1 MAAPES
7 RVRRRSWQ
15 PAALITHAA
24 VVLVVTVLLLA
35 LGLQRTA
42 DANIGGG
49 IAYLASLPFG
59 VPWTFLL
66 PAAPA
71 DWSSQTLVLCAA
83 GAAWWNVAI
92 HAVLWQV
99 LRARR

>member
-7 RVRRRSWQ
+7 RTRRRPWQ
-15 PAALITHAA
+15 PATLITHAA
-24 VVLVVTVLLLA
+24 VVLAITVLLLA
-35 LGLQRTA
+35 LGLQRTV

-59 VPWTFLL
+59 APWTFLL
-66 PAAPA
+66 PVAPA

-83 GAAWWNVAI
+83 GAAWLNVAI
-92 HAVLWQV
+92 HAVLWRV
-99 LRARR
+99 LSVRR